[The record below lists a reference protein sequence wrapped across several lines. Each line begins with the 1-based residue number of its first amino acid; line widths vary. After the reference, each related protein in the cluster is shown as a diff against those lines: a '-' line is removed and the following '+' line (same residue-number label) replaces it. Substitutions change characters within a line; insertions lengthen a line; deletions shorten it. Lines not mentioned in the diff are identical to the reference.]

1 MRHAILT
8 LVAALLAIPALAG
21 SAQDFAQK
29 FADEW
34 AAENQLETVTISPKM
49 IEQMLGMSGGAGAGQ
64 DQRIMD
70 AIKKLRSLR
79 IVKANSDAQ
88 LYYQR
93 AIDLLDRNST
103 RFQQID
109 TFAKTDQEGAF
120 YTRKNQQG
128 ETVELVMVYL
138 HQEKNSF
145 VVVCCTGDIDEDFF
159 RSLLNNF
166 RY

>member
-1 MRHAILT
+1 MRQAILT
-8 LVAALLAIPALAG
+8 ILAALLAIPALANG
-21 SAQDFAQK
+21 TQDFAQK

-34 AAENQLETVTISPKM
+34 AADNQLETVTISPKM
-49 IEQMLGMSGGAGAGQ
+49 IEQMIGMGNSAAL
-64 DQRIMD
+64 DERMME

-79 IVKANSDAQ
+79 IVKTSSDVQ

-109 TFAKTDQEGAF
+109 TFAKTNQQGAF

-128 ETVELVMVYL
+128 ETVELVMVYQ

-159 RSLLNNF
+159 RALLNNF